1 MPLQSSTDADA
12 TARLFRARVFKPTEG
27 VFLFHPRAM
36 ERLITEHLQTTGY
49 EGSVPDLSYYL
60 MPAAAFLSGLESE
73 NPEALAVIEG
83 LNLPSQVILLPM
95 PVEQRLDPAE
105 FTRLLRDYWARRF
118 EGEIAR
124 AWQAVCDLQQNAATT
139 TLHTLIGVAAVAE
152 IRDVLGRDNIIPA
165 GLSDALVC
173 RGFVAL
179 VTRLRYFSPG
189 VRGCW
194 FPAIHDWAA
203 LDQWMHDSGLNQPL
217 AELLQRI
224 QPDSHCGDS
233 AHLLPLP
240 PDLPYS
246 QSDPDVRTRPAPR
259 VSFNAPS
266 PIEFAPATRCDQPCT
281 PCPINRAPCLAIR
294 ALTVS
299 NQTTTLRWREQL
311 GHWLLIVF
319 APLLDGLLALPRP
332 FELPRSTS
340 LMLANFRLELAL
352 LLFRHAAHRAQ
363 LAERSG
369 RLATVIEQFAIA
381 QRRFTR
387 IGEPCIHAA
396 PERSQ
401 MLVHRRVAAESA
413 LAALLA
419 EKWALD
425 PHSAQELSQ
434 LVRHLSAD
442 ILVSSRAW
450 TARAL
455 LRDLGRVLIES
466 RTTYYYLR
474 PLAWMLSFGQQPLR
488 QVLPFQAN
496 LKALRALD
504 AGLTRLE
511 QLGWATSAVERFHQP
526 LQRLAR
532 RFTVHLEKQLKPHL
546 QRAIA
551 DAGFSASNHREAVA
565 AHKLLRELLDV
576 IEHRRHLKFTDV
588 RDIVARNVLR
598 LPDFSANDVFRG
610 DRLARFDRSAARALP
625 GVYKPGEFYLKGL
638 QQLGAPLFGTAL
650 GRLAL
655 RYLILPFGLA
665 FLGLKTLHVLI
676 SLLIHH
682 NLDLTPLWLVI
693 VVGLMLNV
701 IIHAHVVRTVALATL
716 RGVWW
721 GLRLLFYDSLR
732 RLLRWPPLL
741 RLLET
746 SLVRGLDRHL
756 LRPFVIGVFLVLPV
770 IVIASV
776 IEGALIQLN
785 FFQFALALALG
796 TLVRNTPA
804 GRHLLDDTASGVG
817 RFVRIVNQTLIL
829 GLLRELM
836 QFFKEFTRRFQQG
849 LHWIEE
855 LLSHR
860 HGESRWALVFKALLI
875 PVWRLLDALIQ
886 FYVTVLVEPQVNPI
900 KHFPLVTIGHKVM
913 LPFFPVI
920 TSFLLTVTASLL
932 PKWIAYPLVTLT
944 VLLLPGLAGFLVW
957 ELKENWK
964 LYAANHSQ
972 PELPTPTA
980 NQSLRQVQAIEL
992 AIIGNHG
999 ETMRGLL
1006 RRGFHSG
1013 TLPKAFDRL
1022 RRVLRNQIRTETEL
1036 PQRLRD
1042 ARRHLMEIERAICVF
1057 CDRELA
1063 YALRRRCQQPDCGLG
1078 RIETQRP
1085 RLATASFELTLEL
1098 YCKTPEPSQ
1107 PIALHLSFYLLE
1119 PDLFLTVSM
1128 RGSRINL
1135 DARCWQRIHEDLR
1148 VFSGRAG
1155 ARLEIIN

>member
-1 MPLQSSTDADA
+1 M
-12 TARLFRARVFKPTEG
+12 
-27 VFLFHPRAM
+27 
-36 ERLITEHLQTTGY
+36 
-49 EGSVPDLSYYL
+49 
-60 MPAAAFLSGLESE
+60 
-73 NPEALAVIEG
+73 
-83 LNLPSQVILLPM
+83 
-95 PVEQRLDPAE
+95 
-105 FTRLLRDYWARRF
+105 
-118 EGEIAR
+118 
-124 AWQAVCDLQQNAATT
+124 
-139 TLHTLIGVAAVAE
+139 
-152 IRDVLGRDNIIPA
+152 
-165 GLSDALVC
+165 
-173 RGFVAL
+173 
-179 VTRLRYFSPG
+179 
-189 VRGCW
+189 
-194 FPAIHDWAA
+194 
-203 LDQWMHDSGLNQPL
+203 
-217 AELLQRI
+217 
-224 QPDSHCGDS
+224 
-233 AHLLPLP
+233 
-240 PDLPYS
+240 
-246 QSDPDVRTRPAPR
+246 
-259 VSFNAPS
+259 
-266 PIEFAPATRCDQPCT
+266 
-281 PCPINRAPCLAIR
+281 
-294 ALTVS
+294 
-299 NQTTTLRWREQL
+299 
-311 GHWLLIVF
+311 
-319 APLLDGLLALPRP
+319 
-332 FELPRSTS
+332 
-340 LMLANFRLELAL
+340 RLELGL
-352 LLFRHAAHRAQ
+352 LLFRHAAHRMQ
-363 LAERSG
+363 IAERSE
-369 RLATVIEQFAIA
+369 RFATVIEQLAIA
-381 QRRFTR
+381 QRRLTR
-387 IGEPCIHAA
+387 LGEPCANVA
-396 PERSQ
+396 SERSQ
-401 MLVHRRVAAESA
+401 ILLHRRTAAEST

-419 EKWALD
+419 EKWVLD
-425 PHSAQELSQ
+425 PHSAQELSV
-434 LVRHLSAD
+434 LVRRLSAD
-442 ILVSSRAW
+442 ILNQSRAW

-455 LRDLGRVLIES
+455 LHDLERVLIES
-466 RTTYYYLR
+466 RTTYYCLR
-474 PLAWMLSFGQQPLR
+474 PLAWMLSFGNQRLR
-488 QVLPFQAN
+488 EVLPFQAN

-511 QLGWATSAVERFHQP
+511 QLGWATPEVERFHQP
-526 LQRLAR
+526 LHRLAR
-532 RFTVHLEKQLKPHL
+532 RLTVHLEKQLKPHL

-551 DAGFSASNHREAVA
+551 DAGFSASDHREAVA

-588 RDIVARNVLR
+588 RDIIARNVLR

-610 DRLARFDRSAARALP
+610 DRLARFDRAAAHALP

-676 SLLIHH
+676 SLLVHH
-682 NLDLTPLWLVI
+682 NFDLTPLWLVI
-693 VVGLMLNV
+693 VVGLAINV
-701 IIHAHVVRTVALATL
+701 IAHAHVVRTVALATL
-716 RGVWW
+716 RGLWW

-732 RLLRWPPLL
+732 RLLHWPPLL
-741 RLLET
+741 RLLDT
-746 SLVRGLDRHL
+746 SVVRGIDRHL

-770 IVIASV
+770 IAIASV
-776 IEGALIQLN
+776 IEGTLIQLN
-785 FFQFALALALG
+785 ISQFALALALG

-817 RFVRIVNQTLIL
+817 RFVRVVNQTLIL

-836 QFFKEFTRRFQQG
+836 QFFKEVTRRFQQG

-860 HGESRWALVFKALLI
+860 LGESRWALAFKALLI
-875 PVWRLLDALIQ
+875 PLWRLLDALIQ

-972 PELPTPTA
+972 PESLPAVDKSP
-980 NQSLRQVQAIEL
+980 LRQLQAIEL

-1022 RRVLRNQIRTETEL
+1022 RRILRIQMRTETEL

-1042 ARRHLMEIERAICVF
+1042 ARRHLAEIERAICVF

-1063 YALRRRCQQPDCGLG
+1063 YALRRRCQQPDCSLG

-1098 YCKTPEPSQ
+1098 YCKAPDHSQ
-1107 PIALHLSFYLLE
+1107 PITLHLSFYLLE
-1119 PDLFLTVSM
+1119 PDLFLTVAI
-1128 RGSRINL
+1128 RGPRIHL

-1155 ARLEIIN
+1155 ARLEVIN